1 MKNLIMVQRIN
12 TWHMIMMM
20 MMIMMTVKISVEAAC
35 DGAIIRVVTIVIVV
49 TQIKVIVEEI
59 WMVIAEWKD
68 MTLIE
73 EFISGSDAID
83 DGMLILMM
91 IKCCMSCLMIF
102 V

>member
-1 MKNLIMVQRIN
+1 
-12 TWHMIMMM
+12 
-20 MMIMMTVKISVEAAC
+20 
-35 DGAIIRVVTIVIVV
+35 
-49 TQIKVIVEEI
+49 
-59 WMVIAEWKD
+59 MVIAEWKD